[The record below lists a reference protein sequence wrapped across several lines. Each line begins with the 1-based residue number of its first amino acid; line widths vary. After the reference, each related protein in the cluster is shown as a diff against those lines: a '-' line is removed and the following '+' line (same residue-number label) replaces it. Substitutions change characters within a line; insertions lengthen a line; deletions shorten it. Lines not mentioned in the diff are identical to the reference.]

1 MNRIVALIFAAAVLA
16 FASVSAHAEDERL
29 LQQMNRVDQ
38 LRFETLKAAIEAGEG
53 SKFPPGLT
61 RFCGRCKEYNA
72 ATDASNAV
80 MEQELEMIRDRY
92 R

>member
-1 MNRIVALIFAAAVLA
+1 MTRTTMLMTTAIMLMVAPVGAQ
-16 FASVSAHAEDERL
+16 AEDNRL
-29 LQQMNRVDQ
+29 LEQMNRVDQ
-38 LRFETLKAAIEAGEG
+38 LRFEVLKDAIKAGED
-53 SKFPPGLT
+53 SKFPPGTT
-61 RFCGRCKEYNA
+61 RHCAFCRDYNA